1 MDCRELKAF
10 RLPSHA
16 FRLTPSVS
24 RLLFTF
30 LALRITFH
38 EVMSFSTVLYEKEGP
53 LAIVSL
59 NRPRMLNA
67 YNVAMRDDLYQI
79 LLAVR
84 DDPEVRVMILR
95 GEGPAFSTGGDVSEF
110 GSAPSPVGAREIRW
124 RRDVWGTL
132 LRLPQP
138 TIAAVHGYTVGGGM
152 EMALLCDLCIAAED
166 AIFFLPESGLG
177 MIPGVVGTQ
186 TAPRAIKLGRA
197 LDMVLTGK
205 RVTAQ
210 EAVQIGLANR
220 VASRETLL
228 TETKALA
235 YTLAEH
241 DPRIVAL
248 AKRAIRLGSDLS
260 LAEGV
265 RLEKRL
271 FSLI

>member
-1 MDCRELKAF
+1 MQQGGRTRRGGF
-10 RLPSHA
+10 RSL
-16 FRLTPSVS
+16 RLWHS
-24 RLLFTF
+24 
-30 LALRITFH
+30 ALRYFAMTLPA
-38 EVMSFSTVLYEKEGP
+38 VLYEKEAAI
-53 LAIVSL
+53 AIVSL
-59 NRPRMLNA
+59 NRPDRLNA
-67 YNVAMRDDLYQI
+67 YNVAMRDDLYEI

-132 LRLPQP
+132 VRLPQP

-166 AIFFLPESGLG
+166 AVFFLPESGLG

-186 TAPRAIKLGRA
+186 TAPRAIGVGRA

-205 RVTAQ
+205 QVAAH
-210 EAVQIGLANR
+210 EAVRIGLVNR
-220 VASRETLL
+220 VVPRETLL
-228 TETKALA
+228 TEAKALA

-241 DPRIVAL
+241 DPRIVSL
-248 AKRAIRLGSDLS
+248 AKRAIRLGGDLS
-260 LAEGV
+260 LAEGLA
-265 RLEKRL
+265 LERRL

>member
-1 MDCRELKAF
+1 MLLDF
-10 RLPSHA
+10 S
-16 FRLTPSVS
+16 S
-24 RLLFTF
+24 LLFFSISSSLYVFPVTF
-30 LALRITFH
+30 YANDL
-38 EVMSFSTVLYEKEGP
+38 MSFSAVLYEKEGP

-67 YNVAMRDDLYQI
+67 YNVEMRDDLYQI

-152 EMALLCDLCIAAED
+152 EMALLCDVCIAADD
-166 AIFFLPESGLG
+166 AVFFLPESSLG

-186 TAPRAIKLGRA
+186 TAPRAIGLGRA

-205 RVTAQ
+205 RVSAY
-210 EAVQIGLANR
+210 EASKIGLANR
-220 VASRETLL
+220 VVSRETLL

-235 YTLAEH
+235 YTLAQH

-248 AKRAIRLGSDLS
+248 AKRAIRLGTDLS
-260 LAEGV
+260 LMEGLA
-265 RLEKRL
+265 LEKRL
-271 FSLI
+271 WTMVGG